1 MSNCAIEHKG
11 TITMSISP
19 EQKHDHD
26 LPSLDETFAPPAERQ
41 WDGPD
46 VQARF
51 EASKRKDKENKPRRR
66 TLKVALASLLAL
78 GIGGGGVAL
87 GNHLSN
93 SRATDAPVD
102 EPTTNPDA
110 QNGGITTDPTTGE
123 SSITIQ
129 TPPSSVESSPASAG
143 VEIAAT
149 REASIDLLAKLN
161 TTTTPEMNEYMMSH
175 PITQAEF
182 PTAKDAAPALLAYL
196 NAYGNGGISTFDTL
210 IDETSASK
218 KQGSQIFD
226 KIFDTGSATSVTDW
240 PKQAQTIR
248 KNRTN
253 IANMRNGVANRG
265 GNADDLKFNT
275 TYDFTNA
282 TYTSIDSTTTRLDI
296 PHGGAVITSN
306 AQEVGIDPSQ
316 LKDSY
321 VGGAL
326 FDVVLEEDGTWKL
339 AQDPSWTPDL

>member
-1 MSNCAIEHKG
+1 
-11 TITMSISP
+11 MSISP
-19 EQKHDHD
+19 EHKPKVEVPDTMQFT
-26 LPSLDETFAPPAERQ
+26 DEERALARR
-41 WDGPD
+41 
-46 VQARF
+46 VQAADR
-51 EASKRKDKENKPRRR
+51 EARGKHRVRNM
-66 TLKVALASLLAL
+66 LIL
-78 GIGGGGVAL
+78 GTSAAVLVGGGVAV

-93 SRATDAPVD
+93 SRAADAPVD
-102 EPTTNPDA
+102 EPSNNPDA
-110 QNGGITTDPTTGE
+110 TTGGIVTDPTTGE

-129 TPPSSVESSPASAG
+129 TPPSSVESSAAPSG
-143 VEIAAT
+143 VEIAPT
-149 REASIDLLAKLN
+149 REASIEMLAKLD

-182 PTAKDAAPALLAYL
+182 PTAKDAAPALFAYL